1 MVLYHGQSRVFLTR
15 AGLQL
20 RPFKYDS
27 MNLRHALL
35 VTDAKYKKQKK
46 YAGDDSDLDEVSAEW
61 RACGFTRRARLRAR
75 RNSSRRKRSRHE
87 KASRYRAATGNR
99 GVYGA

>member
-1 MVLYHGQSRVFLTR
+1 MVLYHGQSRVFLTS

-20 RPFKYDS
+20 RPFKYDH

-46 YAGDDSDLDEVSAEW
+46 YAG
-61 RACGFTRRARLRAR
+61 G
-75 RNSSRRKRSRHE
+75 
-87 KASRYRAATGNR
+87 
-99 GVYGA
+99 